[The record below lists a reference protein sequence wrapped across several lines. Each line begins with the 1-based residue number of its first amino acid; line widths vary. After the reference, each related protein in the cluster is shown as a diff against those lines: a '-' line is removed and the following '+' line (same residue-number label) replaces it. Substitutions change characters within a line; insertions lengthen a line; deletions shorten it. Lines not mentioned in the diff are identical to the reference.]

1 MNNMSNEE
9 IIEVE
14 DGNEEVYELAG
25 HLKRLINNLVD
36 AVMINFLTMGFIEV
50 LVYTHNIERPK
61 EGDLTLYLYILPMY
75 LLYYIVMEGTLGRT
89 VGKYLTNST
98 VVDEDGYKP
107 SFVKILIR
115 SICRLIPLEA
125 LSFLVSDAVGW
136 HDKLSK
142 TRVVVEVRK

>member
-1 MNNMSNEE
+1 
-9 IIEVE
+9 
-14 DGNEEVYELAG
+14 
-25 HLKRLINNLVD
+25 
-36 AVMINFLTMGFIEV
+36 
-50 LVYTHNIERPK
+50 
-61 EGDLTLYLYILPMY
+61 MY